1 VQIATLA
8 VDALTRQPRQGPP
21 VAKPVTAGADTAGDR
36 SETARGGSLKLA
48 AAHAAAPVSQP
59 SRSYNGGS
67 PVGEGWLSL
76 VVLGGWVADG

>member
-1 VQIATLA
+1 MLGRSGVPGASHSYWSSA
-8 VDALTRQPRQGPP
+8 N
-21 VAKPVTAGADTAGDR
+21 GADTAGDR